1 LCNNNL
7 KIDKYTSNKMAPKKS
22 TSASSAQSTAT
33 QPAAPAPEVEQELE
47 EIDDTETDH
56 QDEQEHTEE
65 TGDKKTRARRVVSK
79 ESFFQSLQ
87 ELAQQVD
94 AEIEKLT
101 KASEGSEEKPKSLRF
116 IKRVRKALGVVES
129 DARKV
134 LKVKNNK
141 KKSSSA
147 SGFMKPVFI
156 SSEMASFTNLDKNTP
171 YPRPQI
177 TSAICKYI
185 ESHQLQNPKDRRE
198 FTVDAPLQ
206 RLLRYDPQNPPTDEA
221 GNAIPMT
228 YFRLQ
233 KYMQHHFRAEAD
245 NTPAPV
251 ASQPATPAAS
261 TVAKKKTASK

>member
-1 LCNNNL
+1 
-7 KIDKYTSNKMAPKKS
+7 MAPKKS
-22 TSASSAQSTAT
+22 STASSAQTT
-33 QPAAPAPEVEQELE
+33 ETKTTPAPQVEQELE
-47 EIDDTETDH
+47 EIEEPESDH
-56 QDEQEHTEE
+56 AEEQQDESS
-65 TGDKKTRARRVVSK
+65 DKKTRTRRVVNK
-79 ESFFQSLQ
+79 DSFFQSLQ
-87 ELAQQVD
+87 ELSQQVD
-94 AEIEKLT
+94 SEIEKLS
-101 KASEGSEEKPKSLRF
+101 KASEGTEEKPKNLRF
-116 IKRVRKALGVVES
+116 IKRVRKALSVIES

-156 SSEMASFTNLDKNTP
+156 SAEMASFTNLDKNTP

-206 RLLRYDPQNPPTDEA
+206 QLLRYDPQHPPTDEA

-245 NTPAPV
+245 NTVTPAPQPV
-251 ASQPATPAAS
+251 AQPATASVAPKRKAA
-261 TVAKKKTASK
+261 AK

>member
-1 LCNNNL
+1 
-7 KIDKYTSNKMAPKKS
+7 MAPKKS
-22 TSASSAQSTAT
+22 TSASSAQTTAT
-33 QPAAPAPEVEQELE
+33 TPAPAPEVEQELE
-47 EIDDTETDH
+47 EIEDPETEQH
-56 QDEQEHTEE
+56 DEHSEE
-65 TGDKKTRARRVVSK
+65 SGDKKTRTRRVVSK

-101 KASEGSEEKPKSLRF
+101 KASEGTEEKPKSLRF
-116 IKRVRKALGVVES
+116 IKRVRKALGVIES

-198 FTVDAPLQ
+198 FTVDAALQ

-233 KYMQHHFRAEAD
+233 KYMQHHFRTEAD

-251 ASQPATPAAS
+251 AATPAAQPAA
-261 TVAKKKTASK
+261 VATKKKTSSK